1 MATYGV
7 RNVSLLH
14 GWEQCLFL
22 GVLDKIFGGKEWGDV
37 RTTPFMAEQCLVFYR
52 GCCKN
57 IGRKS
62 SPFWLFTF
70 PSGWL
75 RPCELQRGTRMSQA
89 HMSPSWFSWAPSTLP
104 GSLNHHLGMTRNGT
118 SQVLTWSTWRA
129 LGILQCWCWSPRHR
143 LGLFGLFES

>member
-52 GCCKN
+52 GSCKN
-57 IGRKS
+57 SGRKS
-62 SPFWLFTF
+62 SAFWLSTF

-89 HMSPSWFSWAPSTLP
+89 HIAQLIFLAIFYSPGL
-104 GSLNHHLGMTRNGT
+104 LNHHLAMTRNGS
-118 SQVLTWSTWRA
+118 SQFPTWSTWRA

-143 LGLFGLFES
+143 LGLFRLFES